1 MIEMASSITRK
12 ITTMKATGENDQKVA
27 NCRKQEDHKDDAHN
41 EEQAQ
46 AGKQT
51 MHNNKELFLMDW
63 PPFLAAIQL
72 LALISI
78 RPSILYKHS
87 LNDKVTSISLH
98 FKRLL
103 DSGNFSTGGEDSL
116 FLSSSKA

>member
-46 AGKQT
+46 AGKYT
-51 MHNNKELFLMDW
+51 IPSSAAKSSNNAQQQRVISHG
-63 PPFLAAIQL
+63 LATFFG
-72 LALISI
+72 SH
-78 RPSILYKHS
+78 PTSCSHKHS
-87 LNDKVTSISLH
+87 
-98 FKRLL
+98 
-103 DSGNFSTGGEDSL
+103 
-116 FLSSSKA
+116 A